1 MAESATSVGSLT
13 FFGLFAMF
21 SLSPLLRVPREALPS
36 RKPQPSHTAIE
47 RFQRDHRPHLACPLH
62 PQTSYWLGDANE
74 MLAINTILIIV
85 NAAGLS
91 SPCRQVGVPFRR
103 KRRRTCGSF
112 CKGSINHFRDWLARP
127 PRPESSGPGG
137 F

>member
-21 SLSPLLRVPREALPS
+21 SLSPLLRVPREALRS

-85 NAAGLS
+85 NGGRPIIPMPAGRQTLSPKKAANL
-91 SPCRQVGVPFRR
+91 RLVLQRFY
-103 KRRRTCGSF
+103 
-112 CKGSINHFRDWLARP
+112 
-127 PRPESSGPGG
+127 
-137 F
+137 

>member
-21 SLSPLLRVPREALPS
+21 SLSRPTCS
-36 RKPQPSHTAIE
+36 E

-74 MLAINTILIIV
+74 MVAINTILIIV
-85 NAAGLS
+85 NGGPPVIATTGRSGNLFAEKGGELAARS
-91 SPCRQVGVPFRR
+91 TKVPL
-103 KRRRTCGSF
+103 TTSVIG
-112 CKGSINHFRDWLARP
+112 
-127 PRPESSGPGG
+127 
-137 F
+137 

>member
-21 SLSPLLRVPREALPS
+21 SLSPLLRIPRGVPRNREP
-36 RKPQPSHTAIE
+36 RYRPTCTE

-74 MLAINTILIIV
+74 MVAINTILIIV
-85 NAAGLS
+85 NGGPPVIATTADPGTFSAKKAANL
-91 SPCRQVGVPFRR
+91 RLVLQRFR
-103 KRRRTCGSF
+103 
-112 CKGSINHFRDWLARP
+112 
-127 PRPESSGPGG
+127 
-137 F
+137 

>member
-21 SLSPLLRVPREALPS
+21 SLSPLYASPGRPCAPASLNRPNCF
-36 RKPQPSHTAIE
+36 E

-74 MLAINTILIIV
+74 MVAINTILIIV
-85 NAAGLS
+85 NGGPSAPSDPAPG
-91 SPCRQVGVPFRR
+91 GTFRR
-103 KRRRTCGSF
+103 KRRRTCG
-112 CKGSINHFRDWLARP
+112 W
-127 PRPESSGPGG
+127 
-137 F
+137 

>member
-21 SLSPLLRVPREALPS
+21 SLSPLLRVPREALRS

-85 NAAGLS
+85 NGGRPV
-91 SPCRQVGVPFRR
+91 SPCRRGGGTFFPKKGGKF
-103 KRRRTCGSF
+103 GSLF
-112 CKGSINHFRDWLARP
+112 
-127 PRPESSGPGG
+127 
-137 F
+137 

>member
-21 SLSPLLRVPREALPS
+21 SLSPLLRVPREALRS

-47 RFQRDHRPHLACPLH
+47 RLQRDHRPHLACPLH

-85 NAAGLS
+85 NGGPPVIAPTAD
-91 SPCRQVGVPFRR
+91 R
-103 KRRRTCGSF
+103 GSF
-112 CKGSINHFRDWLARP
+112 LPKKAANLRLGFQKVFLTPSWFACGGAGAPIFR
-127 PRPESSGPGG
+127 PGG
-137 F
+137 

>member
-21 SLSPLLRVPREALPS
+21 SLSPLLRIPDESRGSREPRYRPTCL
-36 RKPQPSHTAIE
+36 E
-47 RFQRDHRPHLACPLH
+47 RCQRDHWPHPACPLH

-85 NAAGLS
+85 NGGPPVIATTGRSGTFWLKKAAN
-91 SPCRQVGVPFRR
+91 FRLR
-103 KRRRTCGSF
+103 LQKF
-112 CKGSINHFRDWLARP
+112 PLP
-127 PRPESSGPGG
+127 PP
-137 F
+137 

>member
-21 SLSPLLRVPREALPS
+21 SLSPLYASPGRPCAPASLNRPNCF
-36 RKPQPSHTAIE
+36 E

-74 MLAINTILIIV
+74 MVAINTILIIV
-85 NAAGLS
+85 NGGPLMAPGAGRFGELWSKKAAKVRLVVKTS
-91 SPCRQVGVPFRR
+91 R
-103 KRRRTCGSF
+103 
-112 CKGSINHFRDWLARP
+112 
-127 PRPESSGPGG
+127 
-137 F
+137 

>member
-21 SLSPLLRVPREALPS
+21 SLSPLLRVPGEALRW
-36 RKPQPSHTAIE
+36 RKPQPSHCSG

-85 NAAGLS
+85 NGGPPVVATTGRSGTFWLKKAANL
-91 SPCRQVGVPFRR
+91 R
-103 KRRRTCGSF
+103 
-112 CKGSINHFRDWLARP
+112 
-127 PRPESSGPGG
+127 
-137 F
+137 

>member
-85 NAAGLS
+85 NGGRPLIPTPAG
-91 SPCRQVGVPFRR
+91 PPKPFPR
-103 KRRRTCGSF
+103 KR
-112 CKGSINHFRDWLARP
+112 A
-127 PRPESSGPGG
+127 EM
-137 F
+137 

>member
-21 SLSPLLRVPREALPS
+21 SLSPLLRVPRGGSAQ
-36 RKPQPSHTAIE
+36 PQASAVPYCIE

-85 NAAGLS
+85 NGGPPVIAPTAD
-91 SPCRQVGVPFRR
+91 R
-103 KRRRTCGSF
+103 GSF
-112 CKGSINHFRDWLARP
+112 SPKKAANLRLVLQRFC
-127 PRPESSGPGG
+127 
-137 F
+137 